1 MNKQILN
8 ELKTKLFKFI
18 LNITNKNLTRSPEII
33 NKKINRNK
41 FGFPSYRN
49 NNEKKQIN
57 SPK

>member
-18 LNITNKNLTRSPEII
+18 SNKTNKNLTKSPEII

-49 NNEKKQIN
+49 NNEKKLN
-57 SPK
+57 K

>member
-18 LNITNKNLTRSPEII
+18 SNKTNKTNKNLTESPEII

-41 FGFPSYRN
+41 FGFPSYTN
-49 NNEKKQIN
+49 NNEKKTN
-57 SPK
+57 K